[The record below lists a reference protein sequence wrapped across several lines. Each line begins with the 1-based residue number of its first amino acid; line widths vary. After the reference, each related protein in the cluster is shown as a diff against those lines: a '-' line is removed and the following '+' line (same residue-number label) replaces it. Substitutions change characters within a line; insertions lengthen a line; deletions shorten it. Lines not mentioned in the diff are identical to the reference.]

1 VKTIKII
8 NVTSKEKPGEYEYLS
23 LTKHE
28 APEEIEINEKSYDL
42 FPTKKILNNDLF
54 IISKTTKEEQY
65 NLVLTKLY
73 ATTSENKNKLIGT
86 DLAVVPD
93 NGKIYHYDIH
103 PKTKKILFTER
114 VWDSICSKSLEPQY
128 HYEQIE
134 ETLYQGYG
142 NASTTEMMEE
152 DKKYFP
158 WLKPGDECP
167 ATYETFKEG
176 IYEIKSYIKERK
188 SAAKRGDISE
198 DAVESIS
205 DFTIARVLNGRNT
218 TYEDYWSDYQ
228 EY

>member
-1 VKTIKII
+1 MKTIKII

-54 IISKTTKEEQY
+54 IISKTTKEKQY

-114 VWDSICSKSLEPQY
+114 VWD
-128 HYEQIE
+128 
-134 ETLYQGYG
+134 
-142 NASTTEMMEE
+142 
-152 DKKYFP
+152 
-158 WLKPGDECP
+158 
-167 ATYETFKEG
+167 
-176 IYEIKSYIKERK
+176 
-188 SAAKRGDISE
+188 
-198 DAVESIS
+198 
-205 DFTIARVLNGRNT
+205 
-218 TYEDYWSDYQ
+218 
-228 EY
+228 